1 MPPNPPDFSSQSY
14 WSTRFK
20 SETSFEWLVQSNEI
34 IPLILDA
41 LPGPSDGDKRVNV
54 LHIGCGTSSL
64 GAELNR
70 ALKEHL
76 ALRDGIDA
84 PEVKV
89 VDTDYVVPLQYASPS
104 EGQGVE
110 FRQCDILDVESLGAI
125 SPEGWDLVVDKS
137 TADAISCGP
146 SLPIDGP
153 GQEGD
158 GSTTGTQG
166 RMAREPIEV
175 MCENL
180 GRVTQRGSR
189 WVCVSYSET
198 RFDHLSRS
206 TGGEGQS
213 ARWKVLQKQGL
224 KETTGQRVVKDG
236 DTERIVYEPSTSVWA
251 YVLERI

>member
-41 LPGPSDGDKRVNV
+41 LPGPSDGDERFNV

-64 GAELNR
+64 GAELKR
-70 ALKEHL
+70 ALREHL
-76 ALRDGIDA
+76 ALRDGLDA

-89 VDTDYVVPLQYASPS
+89 VDTDYVVPLQYATPTQ
-104 EGQGVE
+104 EQGVE
-110 FRQCDILDVESLGAI
+110 FRQCDILHVESLRAI

-137 TADAISCGP
+137 TADAISCGS
-146 SLPIDGP
+146 SLTVDEP
-153 GQEGD
+153 GQGED
-158 GSTTGTQG
+158 ESATGTLE
-166 RMAREPIEV
+166 RTTREPVEV

-180 GRVTQRGSR
+180 GRVTGKGAR
-189 WVCVSYSET
+189 WICVSYSET